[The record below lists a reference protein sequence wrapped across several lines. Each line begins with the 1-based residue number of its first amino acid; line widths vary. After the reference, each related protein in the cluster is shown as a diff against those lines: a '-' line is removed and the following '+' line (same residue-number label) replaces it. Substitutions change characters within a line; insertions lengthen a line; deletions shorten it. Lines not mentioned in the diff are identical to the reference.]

1 MRLRISLK
9 LAVNL
14 WIESKIYENGGSR
27 AVVANSWMVAAD
39 IMRSYPSIDPQR
51 IRVIPNGVDI
61 NTFHP
66 ENRPK
71 WRAEVRSRLG
81 LSDDRVIILFLAHNF
96 RLKGLNCLLE
106 ALKEPM
112 PSCFLLLVAGR
123 GKKAPYEQKALKAG
137 IPVVFLGPVKRPE
150 FLMSG
155 VDILVHPTFY
165 DPCANVCLEAMA
177 SGLPVV
183 TTSWNGASELIKDG
197 ISGYLVSDPRNVS
210 QLRDRILALEDERL
224 RDQMGQEA
232 RKASEQISKQWHLA
246 EMERLYLE
254 VASAGFG
261 PEKTPS
267 PK

>member
-14 WIESKIYENGGSR
+14 WIESKIYENRGSQ

-39 IMRSYPSIDPQR
+39 IMRSYPSIDPKK

-66 ENRPK
+66 ENRNR
-71 WRAEVRSRLG
+71 WRAKVRSRLG
-81 LSDDRVIILFLAHNF
+81 LSDDRVIMLFLAHNF
-96 RLKGLNCLLE
+96 RLKGLGCLLD
-106 ALKEPM
+106 ALREPM
-112 PSCFLLLVAGR
+112 PTCFLLLVAGR
-123 GKKAPYEQKALKAG
+123 GKKGPYEQKALKAG

-150 FLMSG
+150 LLMSG

-197 ISGYLVSDPRNVS
+197 ISGYLVSDPRNVG

-224 RDQMGQEA
+224 RDQMGEEA
-232 RKASEQISKQWHLA
+232 RKASESISKQWHLA

-254 VASAGFG
+254 VASAGLG